1 MVDLKQLT
9 EENIDYIQ
17 FHFTTIFGDLKSVEF
32 PAGIW
37 EEMAEGT
44 GVDGSSLGFLTTE
57 QSDMRVNPDH
67 DTLAILPWEPR
78 VARLICDIQDNSGT
92 PHPTCPRNI
101 LKKVVK
107 DAEKLGYEYKTRPEL
122 EWYFVDQDIAPADI
136 GGYMDTTPLDRC
148 ASLRRDITDDLLEMG
163 VGLKTIHHENGPAQQ
178 EIEFTPEDAL
188 RQADNV
194 QTAKLAIKTEAH
206 LMDLTA
212 TFMAKPYPDEAGSG
226 MHIHQYIT
234 KDGANIFAD
243 PETGISE
250 TLRHFVGG
258 IMEHVD
264 AMSAILNPTTNS
276 YKRLVPGHEAP
287 VHKSWGVANRTALIR
302 IPGYEKSA
310 RVEYRA
316 TDCTAN
322 IYLASALLLAA
333 GLDGIKKKTEPTPPT
348 TENIEKMTPRRR
360 KELGITQLPMSLEE
374 ALDNIEE
381 SPFVRDI
388 LGPDIL
394 DIYVEAKRREC
405 AGHKEAKKAGD
416 GQERQWEYDRY
427 LLRA

>member
-1 MVDLKQLT
+1 MIDTNKLTVENVD
-9 EENIDYIQ
+9 YVQ

-78 VARLICDIQDNSGT
+78 VAHLICDTQDNSGA

-101 LKKVVK
+101 LKKVVG

-122 EWYFVDQDIAPADI
+122 EWYFVDQDAAPADI
-136 GGYMDTTPLDRC
+136 GGYMDTTPLDRY
-148 ASLRRDITDDLLEMG
+148 ASLRRVITDDLLEMG

-194 QTAKLAIKTEAH
+194 QTAKLAIKTEAQ

-316 TDCTAN
+316 TDCSTN

-348 TENIEKMTPRRR
+348 TENVERMTPRRR
-360 KELGITQLPMSLEE
+360 KELGITLLPMSLEE
-374 ALDNIEE
+374 ALDNLEE

-394 DIYVEAKRREC
+394 DIYVGAKRREC
-405 AGHKEAKKAGD
+405 AGHKNTKKAGES
-416 GQERQWEYDRY
+416 QERQWEYDRY

>member
-1 MVDLKQLT
+1 
-9 EENIDYIQ
+9 
-17 FHFTTIFGDLKSVEF
+17 
-32 PAGIW
+32 
-37 EEMAEGT
+37 
-44 GVDGSSLGFLTTE
+44 
-57 QSDMRVNPDH
+57 
-67 DTLAILPWEPR
+67 
-78 VARLICDIQDNSGT
+78 
-92 PHPTCPRNI
+92 PTCPRNI

-264 AMSAILNPTTNS
+264 AMSAIL
-276 YKRLVPGHEAP
+276 
-287 VHKSWGVANRTALIR
+287 
-302 IPGYEKSA
+302 
-310 RVEYRA
+310 
-316 TDCTAN
+316 
-322 IYLASALLLAA
+322 
-333 GLDGIKKKTEPTPPT
+333 
-348 TENIEKMTPRRR
+348 
-360 KELGITQLPMSLEE
+360 
-374 ALDNIEE
+374 
-381 SPFVRDI
+381 
-388 LGPDIL
+388 
-394 DIYVEAKRREC
+394 
-405 AGHKEAKKAGD
+405 
-416 GQERQWEYDRY
+416 
-427 LLRA
+427 

>member
-1 MVDLKQLT
+1 MIDTNKLT

-44 GVDGSSLGFLTTE
+44 GVDGSSLGFLATE

-78 VARLICDIQDNSGT
+78 VARLICDIQDNSGA

-101 LKKVVK
+101 LKKVVG

-122 EWYFVDQDIAPADI
+122 EWYFVDQDVAPADI

-226 MHIHQYIT
+226 MHVHQYIT

-360 KELGITQLPMSLEE
+360 KELGITLLPMSLEE
-374 ALDNIEE
+374 ALDNLEE

-394 DIYVEAKRREC
+394 DIYVEAKRSEC

-416 GQERQWEYDRY
+416 SQERQWEYDRY